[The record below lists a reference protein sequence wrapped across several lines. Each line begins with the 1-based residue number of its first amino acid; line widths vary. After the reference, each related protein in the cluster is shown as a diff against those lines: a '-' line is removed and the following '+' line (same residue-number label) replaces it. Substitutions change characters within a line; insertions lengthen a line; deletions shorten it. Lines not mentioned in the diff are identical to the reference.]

1 MHVKDKKRGRPSKTG
16 GKLSAAAI
24 IKSAIGLLKQN
35 GKVPSIRQI
44 AAALKVDPMAIYH
57 YFPNKRAVLEAVTVE
72 LMESIY
78 EPTGQ
83 GEWQVELLSLCNSY
97 LILLHNHTG
106 LLETMLSMSEGGPA
120 QIFISRYQAVISPLN
135 LTDSDMKDALDLL
148 VDYLHGFA
156 MAVHCNKGTSP
167 LTVDM
172 ARGPIKF
179 YVDALAVKSQKT
191 G

>member
-1 MHVKDKKRGRPSKTG
+1 
-16 GKLSAAAI
+16 
-24 IKSAIGLLKQN
+24 
-35 GKVPSIRQI
+35 
-44 AAALKVDPMAIYH
+44 MAIYH
-57 YFPNKRAVLEAVTVE
+57 YFPNKRAVLEAATVE

-83 GEWQVELLSLCNSY
+83 GEWQVELLRLCNSY

-120 QIFISRYQAVISPLN
+120 EIFISRYQAVVSPLN

-156 MAVHCNKGTSP
+156 LAVHCNEGTSQ

-179 YVDALAVKSQKT
+179 YVDALAVKSQRT